1 MSVWPKTLPVTPSL
15 STAEGALVSV
25 SIHAEPHCLESLLEA
40 LAQVSFPINP
50 QIYHDAA
57 LVYRF
62 ADGRE
67 QTVPIT
73 LVEFPAYENRLDEV
87 RRAVVGLRLPAR
99 LHTHRRH
106 AGRHPVGPAKGTR
119 SRRRAICLALS
130 REASCRCRLAARE
143 ILAYTTPSRCLPNLQ
158 FETAIA
164 ADRSGPGHSHR
175 PVRWDRLAESA
186 PVYVFSIVR
195 IRLFTFEVVLFTIQ
209 WCFRCNSPN
218 NFAA

>member
-67 QTVPIT
+67 QTEPIT

-87 RRAVVGLRLPAR
+87 RRAVEAYGFPPDCIHTVGMLDDIQSDLQREPAPEG
-99 LHTHRRH
+99 
-106 AGRHPVGPAKGTR
+106 AAYV
-119 SRRRAICLALS
+119 SRYRVKRRA
-130 REASCRCRLAARE
+130 AA
-143 ILAYTTPSRCLPNLQ
+143 
-158 FETAIA
+158 
-164 ADRSGPGHSHR
+164 
-175 PVRWDRLAESA
+175 V
-186 PVYVFSIVR
+186 
-195 IRLFTFEVVLFTIQ
+195 
-209 WCFRCNSPN
+209 
-218 NFAA
+218 

>member
-57 LVYRF
+57 LVYRY

-73 LVEFPAYENRLDEV
+73 LVEFPAYENRLNEV
-87 RRAVVGLRLPAR
+87 SRAVQSYGFPPDCIHTVGMLDDIQSDLQREPAPEGAPYVLRYRVKRRAATV
-99 LHTHRRH
+99 
-106 AGRHPVGPAKGTR
+106 
-119 SRRRAICLALS
+119 
-130 REASCRCRLAARE
+130 
-143 ILAYTTPSRCLPNLQ
+143 
-158 FETAIA
+158 
-164 ADRSGPGHSHR
+164 
-175 PVRWDRLAESA
+175 
-186 PVYVFSIVR
+186 
-195 IRLFTFEVVLFTIQ
+195 
-209 WCFRCNSPN
+209 
-218 NFAA
+218 

>member
-57 LVYRF
+57 LVCRY

-67 QTVPIT
+67 QTLPIT

-87 RRAVVGLRLPAR
+87 RLALQSYGFPPDCIHTVGMLDDIQSDLQREPAPDG
-99 LHTHRRH
+99 
-106 AGRHPVGPAKGTR
+106 APYV
-119 SRRRAICLALS
+119 SRYRVKRRA
-130 REASCRCRLAARE
+130 AA
-143 ILAYTTPSRCLPNLQ
+143 
-158 FETAIA
+158 
-164 ADRSGPGHSHR
+164 
-175 PVRWDRLAESA
+175 V
-186 PVYVFSIVR
+186 
-195 IRLFTFEVVLFTIQ
+195 
-209 WCFRCNSPN
+209 
-218 NFAA
+218 